1 MNKEEMFELLV
12 YMITSASG
20 LKGEPKIYGPLRLIE
35 ASQRLA
41 ELMLGEDEGD
51 ADLKELIRI
60 IENGKRKSSTDE
72 DGFYEMLDVATE
84 KLVDCLEG

>member
-41 ELMLGEDEGD
+41 ELMLGADKD
-51 ADLKELIRI
+51 NADLKELIRI

>member
-12 YMITSASG
+12 YMITSAAG

-41 ELMLGEDEGD
+41 GLMLQEDGTDEN
-51 ADLKELIRI
+51 LRELVSI
-60 IENGKRKSSTDE
+60 IENGTRKSSTDE
-72 DGFYEMLDVATE
+72 EGFYRMLDEAAE